1 MVGEYSSIEGT
12 REQPPP
18 QKSGQKLKENVS
30 RRIEL
35 LVRGDWNH
43 SS

>member
-12 REQPPP
+12 REQPP
-18 QKSGQKLKENVS
+18 QKSGQKLRENVS

-35 LVRGDWNH
+35 LVRGDQNH